1 MEADKK
7 DYTPEDVVRIA
18 VEIERRGQ
26 VFYAGLVN
34 RFEDQVIRDIFQT
47 MLEDEEN
54 HEHLFNEFLENYSED
69 GIKDSY
75 KETGKEFIENLAS
88 SHIFQRD
95 NSVEEKLNKISSP
108 AEAIDLAI
116 DFEKDSVVFFSGM
129 KEFVFEDK
137 LGVIDKLAKEEMLHV
152 VRLLDLKKKYFEKE

>member
-1 MEADKK
+1 MRTDNKS
-7 DYTPEDVVRIA
+7 YTPEDVVRIA
-18 VEIERRGQ
+18 VEIERKGQ
-26 VFYAGLVN
+26 EFYAGLVK
-34 RFEDQVIRDIFQT
+34 RFVDPAISEIFQT
-47 MLEDEEN
+47 MLDDEEN
-54 HEHLFNEFLENYSED
+54 HEHLFNEFLEKYDED

-88 SHIFQRD
+88 SHIFLKD
-95 NSVEEKLNKISSP
+95 KSIDEKISKISST

-152 VRLLDLKKKYFEKE
+152 VRLLDLKKKYI